1 MTEKSQTFRS
11 GVIPAG
17 NRCAVT
23 HPAWCDHTRCTAD
36 PAATT
41 RDGYRAGAAGEHRSA
56 PISLRLGA
64 ASWLP
69 ARDGTA
75 WLTEACAPW
84 RCEPYLR
91 VRVGDLHLFMPAEDA
106 QRVLDDLS
114 TLLASARTDEEVTCD
129 E

>member
-11 GVIPAG
+11 NPQPTG
-17 NRCAVT
+17 NRCAVR
-23 HPAWCDHTRCTAD
+23 HPSWCDPDRCTAD

-41 RDGYRAGAAGEHRSA
+41 RDGYHAGAPGEHRSA
-56 PISLRLGA
+56 PIAFRLGA

-84 RCEPYLR
+84 QCAPYLR
-91 VRVGDLHLFMPAEDA
+91 VQVGELHLFMPADEA
-106 QRVLDDLS
+106 QRVLEDLS
-114 TLLASARTDEEVTCD
+114 TLLASATTVTEVTR
-129 E
+129 